1 MGETTDYPR
10 SSQIERLI
18 RNKKLRSQ
26 TVRGG
31 ELSCREKLSSEKR
44 KLLHLDFQEISPSL
58 APQDSAAPLTR
69 PTG

>member
-26 TVRGG
+26 TVRG
-31 ELSCREKLSSEKR
+31 EN
-44 KLLHLDFQEISPSL
+44 
-58 APQDSAAPLTR
+58 
-69 PTG
+69 